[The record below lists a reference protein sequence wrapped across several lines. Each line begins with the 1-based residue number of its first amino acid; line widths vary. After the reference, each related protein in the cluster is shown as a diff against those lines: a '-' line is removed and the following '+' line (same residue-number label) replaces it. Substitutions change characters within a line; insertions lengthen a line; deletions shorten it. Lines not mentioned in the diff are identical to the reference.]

1 MKPHTRQECQ
11 NKKLPSSRD
20 GLSSLGTVPG
30 QRKSLLR
37 FQNGRPLEWR
47 IPLLVC
53 LLCFSL
59 SAIAAEEKPVP
70 LRLGFFPNITH
81 GQALYARATG
91 SFEKKFPVQ
100 WIAFNA
106 GPTAIEALFAGEID
120 ATYIGPGPTI
130 NGYVMSHGESFVIVS
145 GAASGGAALVVRG
158 DSGIVADR
166 DFGGKTIATPQL
178 GNSQDISARIW
189 LREKGYRTTA
199 AGGTVNLIALS
210 NPDQLTMFKEKQ
222 IDGAW
227 TIEPWVSRLAL
238 EAGGRVF
245 LDEKE
250 LWPEGRY
257 VTTHLVV
264 TRAFLRNHADEVRE
278 LLRAHVEAT
287 QVIASNPQAAIK
299 ILNEQIRKETGR
311 ALKPEIIQRSLQHV
325 QLTWDPISSS
335 LYKDA
340 CSAHEIH
347 FLRTKPDLTGI
358 YDLTLLNQVLA
369 EDHLPVVTNQMP
381 R

>member
-1 MKPHTRQECQ
+1 
-11 NKKLPSSRD
+11 
-20 GLSSLGTVPG
+20 
-30 QRKSLLR
+30 
-37 FQNGRPLEWR
+37 
-47 IPLLVC
+47 
-53 LLCFSL
+53 
-59 SAIAAEEKPVP
+59 
-70 LRLGFFPNITH
+70 
-81 GQALYARATG
+81 
-91 SFEKKFPVQ
+91 
-100 WIAFNA
+100 
-106 GPTAIEALFAGEID
+106 
-120 ATYIGPGPTI
+120 
-130 NGYVMSHGESFVIVS
+130 
-145 GAASGGAALVVRG
+145 
-158 DSGIVADR
+158 
-166 DFGGKTIATPQL
+166 
-178 GNSQDISARIW
+178 
-189 LREKGYRTTA
+189 
-199 AGGTVNLIALS
+199 
-210 NPDQLTMFKEKQ
+210 MFKEKQ

-340 CSAHEIH
+340 RSAHEIH

-369 EDHLPVVTNQMP
+369 EGHLPAITNQMP